1 LVLPAFLHG
10 SRTSSSAL
18 VMPPGDFFLLVRS
31 SFQLGFFTAF
41 IFGSTER
48 NIMRMNEYKQ
58 ELLTQHKRS
67 DQEYCYYC
75 LEPKYENTSCCQEN
89 HFGTFK
95 DLDEDAQNDI
105 INAEIEEY
113 ETWSKTQ

>member
-1 LVLPAFLHG
+1 
-10 SRTSSSAL
+10 
-18 VMPPGDFFLLVRS
+18 
-31 SFQLGFFTAF
+31 
-41 IFGSTER
+41 
-48 NIMRMNEYKQ
+48 MRMNEYKQ
-58 ELLTQHKRS
+58 ELLAQHKRS

-75 LEPKYENTSCCQEN
+75 LEPNYGKLSCCQEN

-105 INAEIEEY
+105 LEAEIEEY

>member
-1 LVLPAFLHG
+1 
-10 SRTSSSAL
+10 
-18 VMPPGDFFLLVRS
+18 
-31 SFQLGFFTAF
+31 
-41 IFGSTER
+41 
-48 NIMRMNEYKQ
+48 MRMNEYKQ

-89 HFGTFK
+89 HFGTFR
-95 DLDEDAQNDI
+95 DLDQSAQDEI
-105 INAEIEEY
+105 LQAEIKEY